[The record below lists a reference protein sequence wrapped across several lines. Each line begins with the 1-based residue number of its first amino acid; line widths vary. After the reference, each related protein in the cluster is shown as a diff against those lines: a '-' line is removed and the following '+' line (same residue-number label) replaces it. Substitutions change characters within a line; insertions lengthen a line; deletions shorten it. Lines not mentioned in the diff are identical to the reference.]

1 MTSGAWRFLA
11 TPMSWRG
18 LSAARPAGGER
29 QPLFPRGDR
38 WSCRMFSFAQG
49 VAFIPTF
56 LVSWSS
62 AAFILSYA
70 IAVLSG
76 HVEPLFP
83 YISDTGAKPPESGI
97 FGFMINVSAFLGA
110 VTMYIKYSIVKKQN
124 DVTHFISPCFNLLT
138 LYVGILGCIG
148 LGIVASFQELAVPA
162 VHDGG
167 ALLAFVSGALYILL
181 QTIISYKS
189 RPRWSTPCVCHTR
202 LFLSIMTWVAVIPMI
217 ACASLI
223 SITKIDWNP
232 GEKDYVYHFVSAIC
246 EWTVA
251 FGFVFFFL
259 TYIRDFQEVT
269 IQISTE
275 IRGDL

>member
-1 MTSGAWRFLA
+1 MTSAAWRLLA

-18 LSAARPAGGER
+18 VSAVGPGGGER
-29 QPLFPRGDR
+29 QPLIPRGGR
-38 WSCRMFSFAQG
+38 WGGGMFCLAQG
-49 VAFIPTF
+49 AAFIPTL

-110 VTMYIKYSIVKKQN
+110 VTMYAKYLIVKKQN
-124 DVTHFISPCFNLLT
+124 DMTHFISPCFNLLT

-167 ALLAFVSGALYILL
+167 ALLAFVSGALYVFL

-189 RPRWSTPCVCHTR
+189 RPQWSTPCVCHTR
-202 LFLSIMTWVAVIPMI
+202 LFLSVMTWVAVIPMI

-232 GEKDYVYHFVSAIC
+232 GEK
-246 EWTVA
+246 
-251 FGFVFFFL
+251 G
-259 TYIRDFQEVT
+259 VT

-275 IRGDL
+275 IHGNL

>member
-1 MTSGAWRFLA
+1 MTSAVWRLLV
-11 TPMSWRG
+11 TPMSWR
-18 LSAARPAGGER
+18 RPSTAGER
-29 QPLFPRGDR
+29 QPLVPPGGLQGG
-38 WSCRMFSFAQG
+38 RMFCFSQG
-49 VAFIPTF
+49 AAFIPTL

-70 IAVLSG
+70 IAVLGG

-97 FGFMINVSAFLGA
+97 FGFMINVSAFLGT
-110 VTMYIKYSIVKKQN
+110 VTMYIKYLIVKKQN
-124 DVTHFISPCFNLLT
+124 DETHFISPCFNLIT

-148 LGIVASFQELAVPA
+148 LGVVASFQELAVPA
-162 VHDGG
+162 AHDGG
-167 ALLAFVSGALYILL
+167 ALLAFVSGALYIFL

-189 RPRWSTPCVCHTR
+189 RPQWSTPCICHTR
-202 LFLSIMTWVAVIPMI
+202 LFLSVMTWVAVIPMI

-232 GEKDYVYHFVSAIC
+232 GDKDYVYHFVSAIC

-251 FGFVFFFL
+251 FSFVFFFL
-259 TYIRDFQEVT
+259 TFISDFQGAT

-275 IRGDL
+275 IHGNL

>member
-1 MTSGAWRFLA
+1 MTSAAWRLLA

-18 LSAARPAGGER
+18 VSAVGPGGGER
-29 QPLFPRGDR
+29 QPLIPRGGR
-38 WSCRMFSFAQG
+38 WGGGMFCLAQG
-49 VAFIPTF
+49 AAFIPTL

-110 VTMYIKYSIVKKQN
+110 VTMYAKYLIVKKQN
-124 DVTHFISPCFNLLT
+124 DMTHFISPCFNLLT

-167 ALLAFVSGALYILL
+167 ALLAFVSGALYVFL

-189 RPRWSTPCVCHTR
+189 RPQWSTPC
-202 LFLSIMTWVAVIPMI
+202 
-217 ACASLI
+217 
-223 SITKIDWNP
+223 
-232 GEKDYVYHFVSAIC
+232 DYVYHFVSAVC

-251 FGFVFFFL
+251 FSFVFFFL
-259 TYIRDFQEVT
+259 TYIRDFQGVT

-275 IRGDL
+275 IHGNL